1 MVTGLHLYRV
11 NFPDFDLSFPPFP
24 SLLLDNRFLDITA
37 LPSVTAQLPFPVSPL
52 PFFAITC
59 GPEQAL
65 LKFRE
70 VGVVGN
76 LKDTTAAGQ
85 KFTPGNESSWGRK
98 EGGKNF
104 VAEGGSMRAVPILS
118 SPTLDT
124 AIVSLMYE
132 LRTKERR
139 FVRRINT
146 GINVMECIPDCPY
159 LQEISLSTNSF
170 LIGGISRII
179 AGDKQTTL
187 SETEERR
194 ETIG

>member
-85 KFTPGNESSWGRK
+85 KFTPGNGSSWGRK

-104 VAEGGSMRAVPILS
+104 CGRRKYARSTYPILS
-118 SPTLDT
+118 HARYSNSILNVRASNEGTKVRAANKYGYQCYGLYSWLSLPPRNISFHELVSYWRDT
-124 AIVSLMYE
+124 KNY
-132 LRTKERR
+132 R
-139 FVRRINT
+139 
-146 GINVMECIPDCPY
+146 G
-159 LQEISLSTNSF
+159 
-170 LIGGISRII
+170 
-179 AGDKQTTL
+179 
-187 SETEERR
+187 
-194 ETIG
+194 